1 MYHSYGTVVTL
12 TVVRPC
18 HTSVQLSSESSVQP
32 SAEQSFQ
39 QLKGMVGMFL
49 LSWGTDVCL
58 VVKEVSLVV
67 TDKSLCHHICHH
79 VRSCIIVYYC

>member
-1 MYHSYGTVVTL
+1 MTL

-18 HTSVQLSSESSVQP
+18 HTSVQLSSEMGVQP

-39 QLKGMVGMFL
+39 QSKGMVGMFL
-49 LSWGTDVCL
+49 LSWRTDVCL

-67 TDKSLCHHICHH
+67 KDKSLLKSSHPLCCH
-79 VRSCIIVYYC
+79 